1 MDNKINLWS
10 KIIDKERYERLDEM
24 KNSHNLGILG
34 AFYLE
39 NKKEL
44 FTIGGDYLVKVW
56 NVAF

>member
-10 KIIDKERYERLDEM
+10 KITDQDRYERLDEM

-34 AFYLE
+34 ASYLE
-39 NKKEL
+39 ENGEL

-56 NVAF
+56 KVAI